1 MEMVK
6 EKGQMHE
13 STTPHHLAKYVTI
26 AVDIATR
33 IVRGEYKVG
42 QKIFGRSTLAGRYN
56 VSPET
61 IRRALTLLQETGIV
75 DVLPGVGVVVKS
87 LDAAQEYLARYNQ
100 RQVLIDIQERLSQL
114 LKERDRL
121 NAEIDN
127 LTNQLLDYTFK
138 MAGRLQKL
146 EELKVLPEAP
156 VVGKS
161 LAEIDFRARTGATV
175 LAVYRQGEEMVSPQP
190 RTIIQEGDVLL
201 IVGPQESKQ
210 EVYKLLKEP
219 DRKENDAGSIEAD
232 NNYETF

>member
-1 MEMVK
+1 MA
-6 EKGQMHE
+6 E
-13 STTPHHLAKYVTI
+13 SITPNLAKYVTI

-75 DVLPGVGVVVKS
+75 DVMPGVGVVVKS
-87 LDAAQEYLARYNQ
+87 HEAAEEYLARYNQ

-114 LKERDRL
+114 LKERDNL
-121 NAEIDN
+121 NAEIDS

-146 EELKVLPEAP
+146 EEITVLPNAE

-161 LAEIDFRARTGATV
+161 LAEVDFRARTGATV
-175 LAVYRQGEEMVSPQP
+175 LAVYRQGEEMISPQP

-201 IVGPQESKQ
+201 IVGPQEAKQ
-210 EVYKLLKEP
+210 EVHKLLKKP
-219 DRKENDAGSIEAD
+219 ENNNSDTGEFNNGKDNSWGCEINGS
-232 NNYETF
+232 

>member
-1 MEMVK
+1 MR
-6 EKGQMHE
+6 E
-13 STTPHHLAKYVTI
+13 SVPANLAKYVTI

-87 LDAAQEYLARYNQ
+87 HEAAEEYLARYNQ

-146 EELKVLPEAP
+146 EEITVLPHSP
-156 VVGKS
+156 MVGKS

-190 RTIIQEGDVLL
+190 RTIIQAGDVLL
-201 IVGPQESKQ
+201 IVGPQEAKQ
-210 EVYKLLKEP
+210 EVHKLLKGSEEKN
-219 DRKENDAGSIEAD
+219 DDTGRLDIRDENGAWK
-232 NNYETF
+232 YEMNGR

>member
-1 MEMVK
+1 MF
-6 EKGQMHE
+6 E
-13 STTPHHLAKYVTI
+13 SKSPNLAKYVTI
-26 AVDIATR
+26 AVDIAAR

-61 IRRALTLLQETGIV
+61 VRRALTLLQETGIV
-75 DVLPGVGVVVKS
+75 DVLPGVGVIVKS
-87 LDAAQEYLARYNQ
+87 PKAAQEYLAQYNQ
-100 RQVLIDIQERLSQL
+100 RQVLVDIQDRLSQL
-114 LKERDRL
+114 LKERERL
-121 NAEIDN
+121 NAEIDK

-146 EELKVLPEAP
+146 EEITVEPHSP

-175 LAVYRQGEEMVSPQP
+175 LAVYRNGEEMVSPHA

-201 IVGPQESKQ
+201 VVGPP
-210 EVYKLLKEP
+210 EVKDAVHKLLKEP
-219 DRKENDAGSIEAD
+219 EDKDDNIDSTEVSNGDNDARECEVSGK
-232 NNYETF
+232 

>member
-1 MEMVK
+1 MEDTVNA
-6 EKGQMHE
+6 
-13 STTPHHLAKYVTI
+13 SLAKYVTI

-61 IRRALTLLQETGIV
+61 IRRALTLLQEKDIV
-75 DVLPGVGVVVKS
+75 DVQPGVGVIVKS
-87 LDAAQEYLARYNQ
+87 PDAAKEYLAQYNQ
-100 RQVLIDIQERLSQL
+100 RQVLIDIQQRLSEL

-121 NAEIDN
+121 NAEIDK

-146 EELKVLPEAP
+146 EEVKVMPNSP

-175 LAVYRQGEEMVSPQP
+175 LAVYRNGEEMVSPQA

-201 IVGPQESKQ
+201 IVGPA
-210 EVYKLLKEP
+210 EVKEAVYRLLREP
-219 DRKENDAGSIEAD
+219 LGEEAGKGEAGF
-232 NNYETF
+232 NAGVEGAPELEWEQ